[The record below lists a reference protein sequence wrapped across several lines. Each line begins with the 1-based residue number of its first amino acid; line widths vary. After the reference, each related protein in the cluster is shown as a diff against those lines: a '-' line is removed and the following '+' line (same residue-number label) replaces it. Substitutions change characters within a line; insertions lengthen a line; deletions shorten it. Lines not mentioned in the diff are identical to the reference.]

1 MSRILFLTPR
11 FPWPLIGGDRVK
23 SYFLLRHLAQ
33 HHDVH
38 LVSFSH
44 ATLPDKTQI
53 DAITRLGVHVHPVAL
68 RPLRAGL
75 ASARSVWTHLPLEIA
90 FYTRDDFQ
98 QVVDDLLDSIE
109 FDIGV
114 SFFMRTGEYLRK
126 KRGLKKLLIAEDCR
140 VEYQTRSADA
150 VRSIPQRLV
159 RWWETIKLRQYEPGI
174 VDDFDVTT
182 FVSAQDV
189 AAMTRLNANHAY
201 AVVTNG
207 VDLER
212 FSFVDNHTTRSGI
225 LFAGKLDV
233 MANELMARRIVE
245 NILPHVLPVQEA
257 VVTIAGHQPSRR
269 LLSLAG
275 QHVQIAADVDDL
287 VPYFHRAAIFLHPHH
302 GGSGIQNKV
311 LEAMASGCAV
321 VTTLTGLQ
329 GIHATHGVHCLVAAD
344 DREAAQHVST
354 LLSNPELRSSL
365 ARAARRLMEETHSW
379 THVER
384 QIDTVLSGLVGSM
397 DTTVRPLRPVSSS
410 ANV

>member
-44 ATLPDKTQI
+44 ATLPDQSQI
-53 DAITRLGVHVHPVAL
+53 EALTRLGVHVHPVAL
-68 RPLRAGL
+68 TPLRAGL
-75 ASARSVWTHLPLEIA
+75 ASARSMWTHLPLEIA
-90 FYTRDDFQ
+90 FYTRYDFQ
-98 QVVDDLLDSIE
+98 RVVDELLDSVG
-109 FDIGV
+109 FDVGV
-114 SFFMRTGEYLRK
+114 SFFMRTGEYLRH
-126 KRGLKKLLIAEDCR
+126 KRGLKKILIAEDCR

-159 RWWETIKLRQYEPGI
+159 RWWETIKLRHYEPGI

-189 AAMTRLNANHAY
+189 EAMTRLNANHSY

-207 VDLER
+207 VDLDR
-212 FSFVDNHTTRSGI
+212 FAFVDNHDQRSGI

-245 NILPHVLPVQEA
+245 NILPFVEHA
-257 VVTIAGHQPSRR
+257 HTARVTIAGHRPSRR
-269 LLSLAG
+269 LLALSSP
-275 QHVQIAADVDDL
+275 HVQIAADVADL
-287 VPYFHRAAIFLHPHH
+287 VPYFHTAAIFLHPHH

-321 VTTLTGLQ
+321 VTTQTGLQ
-329 GIHATHGVHCLVAAD
+329 GIDAVHGIHCLIAAND
-344 DREAAQHVST
+344 HEAAQHVST
-354 LLSNPELRSSL
+354 LLSDPELRSSL

-379 THVER
+379 THVEQ
-384 QIDTVLSGLVGSM
+384 QIDSVLHGLLGTAEVN
-397 DTTVRPLRPVSSS
+397 VRPLRPLTAS